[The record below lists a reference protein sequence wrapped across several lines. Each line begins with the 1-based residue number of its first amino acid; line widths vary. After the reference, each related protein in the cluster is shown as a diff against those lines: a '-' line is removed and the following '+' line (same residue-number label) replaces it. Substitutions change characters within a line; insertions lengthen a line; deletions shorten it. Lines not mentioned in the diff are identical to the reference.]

1 MKQEIIGRLKQFDFS
16 KDFVIDAAKDRHYSY
31 QAFFGRCLTIANK
44 LKIQSANNKHTV
56 FIMENSV
63 ELLACY
69 FAAMLSGKIATAI
82 DPVKEQEE
90 IKRILDSIPDK
101 FVVVDKAGSA
111 KVENSDLLMEPDT
124 FEQTKVDE
132 GEVKDNVISLLE
144 SRDFD
149 EDYLLTFT
157 SGTTG
162 NTKGVRHTLNN
173 LVKTADAFNRY
184 FDVDGTRV
192 LAHYMPMT
200 YMAGILNS
208 IIQPF
213 IAGAGIVVMGRFS
226 PFKAFTFWQDVV
238 KYNVNLFWL
247 SPSMLTIILKASK
260 HALGQDYCSN
270 HDLLFFI
277 GTAPLHLKTRQEF
290 EAKYP
295 VKLYASYGLS
305 ETLFLSTETV
315 ETLALGGGNVGKL
328 LEGVEYK
335 FGDDGEMLVKVPWMF
350 LGYTNEPTEHYFSG
364 DYYKTGDLAKIEDGI
379 LSITGRSKDL
389 IIKGGMNL
397 SPALIENVVTSIEGV
412 EECSAFSVLN
422 KFKEELVVLGYS
434 STLKDTEE
442 LEKTI
447 SAAVLNA
454 LGKNYMI
461 DRFYQVTSIPK
472 NVNGKNDKKVLKEN
486 YQKEVREC

>member
-1 MKQEIIGRLKQFDFS
+1 MKQEIIGRMNRFDFS
-16 KDFVIDAAKDRHYSY
+16 REFVIDASKDRHYTY
-31 QAFFGRCLTIANK
+31 EDFLGRCLTLSGQYCATGE
-44 LKIQSANNKHTV
+44 AHKHIV

-63 ELLACY
+63 ELLAGY
-69 FAAMLSGKIATAI
+69 FGAMMAGKIATAI

-90 IKRILDSIPDK
+90 IAKILESVTDK
-101 FVVVDKAGSA
+101 YVVVDAAGKA
-111 KVENSDLLMEPDT
+111 KVTSYDIV
-124 FEQTKVDE
+124 FESGDFEKT
-132 GEVKDNVISLLE
+132 EVAGGNIKEKALE
-144 SRDFD
+144 KFEERNFDDDF
-149 EDYLLTFT
+149 LLTFT

-173 LVKTADAFNRY
+173 LIKTGDAFNK
-184 FDVDGTRV
+184 FFSVGKDNV

-213 IAGAGIVVMGRFS
+213 IAGAQIVVMGRFS

-238 KYNVNLFWL
+238 KYQVNLFWL

-260 HALGQDYCSN
+260 HALGQEYCKDK
-270 HDLLFFI
+270 DLLFFI
-277 GTAPLHLKTRQEF
+277 GTAPLHLKTREEF

-305 ETLFLSTETV
+305 ETLFLSTETP
-315 ETLALGGGNVGKL
+315 ETLKLGGGNVGKL

-335 FGDDGEMLVKVPWMF
+335 FGDDGEFLVRVPWMF
-350 LGYTNEPTEHYFSG
+350 LGYTNEPTEKYFAG
-364 DYYKTGDLAKIEDGI
+364 DYYKTGDLADIKDGI

-389 IIKGGMNL
+389 IIKGGMNI
-397 SPALIENVVTSIEGV
+397 SPALIESVATSVEGV
-412 EECSAFSVLN
+412 EECSVFSVLN

-434 STLKDTEE
+434 TQQKDTEE
-442 LEKTI
+442 LEKKI
-447 SAAVLNA
+447 SASVISA

-461 DRFYQVTSIPK
+461 DIFYRVPSIPK
-472 NVNGKNDKKVLKEN
+472 NVNGKNDKKVLKEK
-486 YQKEVREC
+486 YQKEVEVC

>member
-1 MKQEIIGRLKQFDFS
+1 MKKEIIERISRFDFS
-16 KDFVIDAAKDRHYSY
+16 RDFVTDAAKDRRYTY
-31 QAFFGRCLTIANK
+31 QDFWGRSLTLAEEFQKSGNDCHHI
-44 LKIQSANNKHTV
+44 V

-69 FAAMLSGKIATAI
+69 FAAIFSGKIATAI

-90 IKRILDSIPDK
+90 ISRILDSVPDK
-101 FVVVDKAGSA
+101 YVIVDASGKA
-111 KVENSDLLMEPDT
+111 KVESYEKL
-124 FEQTKVDE
+124 FEAGDFDSLECAVAD
-132 GEVKDNVISLLE
+132 VKKSVIERLE

-149 EDYLLTFT
+149 DDYLLTFT

-173 LVKTADAFNRY
+173 LIKTADSFNRY
-184 FDVDGTRV
+184 FSVDDSRI

-213 IAGAGIVVMGRFS
+213 IAGAQIVVMGRFS

-238 KYNVNLFWL
+238 KYQVNLFWL

-260 HALGQDYCSN
+260 HALGQEYCKDK
-270 HDLLFFI
+270 DLLFFI
-277 GTAPLHLKTRQEF
+277 GTAPLHLKTREEF

-305 ETLFLSTETV
+305 ETLFLSTETP
-315 ETLALGGGNVGKL
+315 ETLKLGGGNVGKL

-335 FGDDGEMLVKVPWMF
+335 FGNDGEFLVRVPWMF
-350 LGYTNEPTEHYFSG
+350 LGYTNEPTEKYFAE
-364 DYYKTGDLAKIEDGI
+364 DYYKTGDLADIKDGI

-389 IIKGGMNL
+389 IIKGGMNI
-397 SPALIENVVTSIEGV
+397 SPALIESVATSVEGV
-412 EECSAFSVLN
+412 EECSVFSVLN

-434 STLKDTEE
+434 TQQKNTEE
-442 LEKTI
+442 LEKRI
-447 SAAVLNA
+447 SASVVAA

-461 DRFYQVTSIPK
+461 DIFYCVPSIPK
-472 NVNGKNDKKVLKEN
+472 NVNGKNDKKVLKEK
-486 YQKEVREC
+486 YQKEVETC

>member
-16 KDFVIDAAKDRHYSY
+16 KDFVIDAIKDRHYSY
-31 QAFFGRCLTIANK
+31 QAFFGRCLTFANE
-44 LKIQSANNKHTV
+44 LKENSADNKHTV

-63 ELLACY
+63 DLLACY

-90 IKRILDSIPDK
+90 IKHILESIPDK
-101 FVVVDKAGSA
+101 YVIVDKAGEA
-111 KVENSDLLMEPDT
+111 KVVNHDLLMVPDS
-124 FEQTKVDE
+124 FEHTKVDE
-132 GEVKDNVISLLE
+132 GDVKDKTISLLS
-144 SRDFD
+144 SREFDDDF
-149 EDYLLTFT
+149 LLTFT

-184 FDVDGTRV
+184 FNVDVTRV

-260 HALGQDYCSN
+260 HALGQEYCSN

-290 EAKYP
+290 ESKYQ

-305 ETLFLSTETV
+305 ETLFLSTETP
-315 ETLALGGGNVGKL
+315 ETLSLAGGNVGKL

-335 FGDDGEMLVKVPWMF
+335 FGSDGEFLVKVPWMF

-364 DYYKTGDLAKIEDGI
+364 EYYKTGDLAKIEDGI
-379 LSITGRSKDL
+379 LSIVGRSKDL
-389 IIKGGMNL
+389 IIKGGMNI
-397 SPALIENVVTSIEGV
+397 SPALIESVVSGIDGV

-434 STLKDTEE
+434 STSKEIE
-442 LEKTI
+442 VLEKSI
-447 SAAVLNA
+447 SAAVISS

-461 DRFYQVTSIPK
+461 DRFYRVPSIPK

-486 YQKEVREC
+486 YQKEVAEC

>member
-1 MKQEIIGRLKQFDFS
+1 MKQEIIERISRFDFS
-16 KDFVIDAAKDRHYSY
+16 RDFVIEATKDRHYSY
-31 QAFFGRCLTIANK
+31 QDFFGRCLTLGEEFRKSGDDCHHI
-44 LKIQSANNKHTV
+44 V
-56 FIMENSV
+56 FIMENSI

-69 FAAMLSGKIATAI
+69 FAAIFSGKIATAI

-90 IKRILDSIPDK
+90 ISRILNSIPDK
-101 FVVVDKAGSA
+101 YVIVDTSGKV
-111 KVENSDLLMEPDT
+111 KVEAYDMLFEADGLENVDCSVSD
-124 FEQTKVDE
+124 
-132 GEVKDNVISLLE
+132 VKEAITASVE
-144 SRDFD
+144 SRCFDDDF
-149 EDYLLTFT
+149 LLTFT

-173 LVKTADAFNRY
+173 LIKTADAFNRY
-184 FDVDGTRV
+184 FNVNSSRT

-213 IAGAGIVVMGRFS
+213 IAGAKIVVMGRFS

-238 KYNVNLFWL
+238 KYQCNLFWL

-260 HALGQDYCSN
+260 HALGQEYCKDK
-270 HDLLFFI
+270 DLLFFI
-277 GTAPLHLKTRQEF
+277 GTAALHLKTREEF

-305 ETLFLSTETV
+305 ETLFLSTETP
-315 ETLALGGGNVGKL
+315 ETLKLGGGNVGKL

-335 FGDDGEMLVKVPWMF
+335 FGDDGEFLVRVPWMF
-350 LGYTNEPTEHYFSG
+350 MGYTNEPTEKYFAG
-364 DYYKTGDLAKIEDGI
+364 DYYKTGDLADIRDGI

-389 IIKGGMNL
+389 IIKGGMNI
-397 SPALIENVVTSIEGV
+397 SPALIESIVTSVEGV
-412 EECSAFSVLN
+412 EECSVFSVLN

-434 STLKDTEE
+434 TQLKDTEE
-442 LEKTI
+442 LEKKI
-447 SAAVLNA
+447 SASVIAG

-461 DRFYQVTSIPK
+461 DIFYRVPSIPK
-472 NVNGKNDKKVLKEN
+472 NVNGKNDKKVLKEK
-486 YQKEVREC
+486 YQKEEEAC